1 MATKLHDDEVMGIP
15 QVGPI
20 SFESNKQP
28 SSWRLLRTWLIF
40 LAIIA
45 ACVGIVGIP
54 FWAAFELRLMRIL
67 WMITGA
73 ATVIW
78 AFALV
83 GGWVVRS
90 RVHLA
95 DLRDDKAVVLNAAF
109 VVLGSMEFARA
120 VSRCLFAGTDSGQVF
135 LWGAV
140 AIFFWGLLA
149 ISRTTFRE
157 RVGDGL

>member
-1 MATKLHDDEVMGIP
+1 MATKLDDEVMGIP
-15 QVGPI
+15 QMGPI
-20 SFESNKQP
+20 SFESGQP

-54 FWAAFELRLMRIL
+54 FWAAFEFRLMRIL

-73 ATVIW
+73 ATIIW
-78 AFALV
+78 GFALV
-83 GGWVVRS
+83 GGWIVRS

-95 DLRDDKAVVLNAAF
+95 DLRDDKAVALNAAF
-109 VVLGSMEFARA
+109 VVLGAMEFARA
-120 VSRCLFAGTDSGQVF
+120 VIPFLRVGTDSGQVL

-140 AIFFWGLLA
+140 TIFFGGLLA
-149 ISRTTFRE
+149 ISRTTFFRE